1 MVDAMDN
8 DNKWCTAKVEWVDN
22 REGDSKM
29 YMIRVKFE
37 NGQDLYIGVHT
48 VRI

>member
-1 MVDAMDN
+1 MIDAMDD
-8 DNKWCTAKVEWVDN
+8 DNNWHTAMVEWVDS

-37 NGQDLYIGVHT
+37 NGQDKYIGVHT